1 MPLREAVEAAIEAL
15 LFVASEALDAK
26 RIAKLTGEDERAV
39 ALALQ
44 ALEERYSNGG
54 IVLRQIAGG
63 YRLATSSAVRDVV
76 EAYLLPPKTTLS
88 TPALE
93 ALAIVAHMQPVT
105 KGEIEAIRGVNSDS
119 VVSTLLDR
127 GLIAEA
133 GRKDVVGRPMTY
145 KTTPLFL
152 ESFGLRSL
160 DDLPQLELEPGQPLE
175 LNLILPAAAPTSDV
189 VRCTRCEVRC
199 GSSRLLQRP
208 LQHAGRFGLS
218 AAARDRRHRLRH
230 RTGQRSADRE
240 WLQHHRRRSVR
251 TDARCRQ
258 RALSG
263 SASGCAGPPSR
274 CRSAMGRSTRDLR
287 ASISSCRSS
296 GGHSRNQ
303 TRAATARHR
312 RDLVEEPHER

>member
-1 MPLREAVEAAIEAL
+1 VDTQELNDSQQTLSAEAQELHAAAQGALTAIEAL
-15 LFVASEALDAK
+15 LFVASEALETK

-44 ALEERYSNGG
+44 TLEERYSNGG

-63 YRLATSSAVRDVV
+63 YRFATASAVRDVV

-119 VVSTLLDR
+119 VTSTLLDR
-127 GLIAEA
+127 GLIAEG

-145 KTTPLFL
+145 KTTGLFL

-175 LNLILPAAAPTSDV
+175 LNLILPQPALDESTEPALQEPT
-189 VRCTRCEVRC
+189 
-199 GSSRLLQRP
+199 
-208 LQHAGRFGLS
+208 
-218 AAARDRRHRLRH
+218 
-230 RTGQRSADRE
+230 
-240 WLQHHRRRSVR
+240 
-251 TDARCRQ
+251 
-258 RALSG
+258 
-263 SASGCAGPPSR
+263 
-274 CRSAMGRSTRDLR
+274 
-287 ASISSCRSS
+287 
-296 GGHSRNQ
+296 
-303 TRAATARHR
+303 
-312 RDLVEEPHER
+312 

>member
-1 MPLREAVEAAIEAL
+1 MDTQELTDPEQTLSAEAQELHAAAESVQAAIEAL
-15 LFVASEALDAK
+15 LFVASEALDPK

-63 YRLATSSAVRDVV
+63 YRFATSSSVRNVV

-93 ALAIVAHMQPVT
+93 TLAIVAHMQPVT

-175 LNLILPAAAPTSDV
+175 LNLILPATAP
-189 VRCTRCEVRC
+189 E
-199 GSSRLLQRP
+199 
-208 LQHAGRFGLS
+208 
-218 AAARDRRHRLRH
+218 
-230 RTGQRSADRE
+230 
-240 WLQHHRRRSVR
+240 
-251 TDARCRQ
+251 
-258 RALSG
+258 
-263 SASGCAGPPSR
+263 AS
-274 CRSAMGRSTRDLR
+274 T
-287 ASISSCRSS
+287 
-296 GGHSRNQ
+296 
-303 TRAATARHR
+303 
-312 RDLVEEPHER
+312 EPVPQEPT